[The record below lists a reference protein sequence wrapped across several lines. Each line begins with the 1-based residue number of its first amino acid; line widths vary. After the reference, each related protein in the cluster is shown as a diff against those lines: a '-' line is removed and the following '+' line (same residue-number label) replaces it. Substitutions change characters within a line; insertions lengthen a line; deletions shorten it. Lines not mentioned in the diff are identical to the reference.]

1 MVPYAKS
8 VPLLALITVL
18 LVSPCQCRLSNQF
31 HLSSAVPPSSIEI
44 TAPMNGKNN
53 LKNASHVEIQEG
65 SSVTIECLV
74 TGGKP
79 PAQIKWFRKSVELRP
94 GLSLTC
100 YDLYYF

>member
-1 MVPYAKS
+1 MCLCFTLFLDLFHAS
-8 VPLLALITVL
+8 IGLIFSFFSLLY
-18 LVSPCQCRLSNQF
+18 SPG
-31 HLSSAVPPSSIEI
+31 HTVPPSSIEI

-79 PAQIKWFRKSVELRP
+79 AAQVRWFRKSVELRP
-94 GLSLTC
+94 GLS
-100 YDLYYF
+100 